1 MEARDEMLEAAVATV
16 GVLNGEGFE
25 TNDAGIGV
33 AADDDDAGVPAA
45 EVGVTVDAA
54 VVGCGHEAS
63 ALPLSAP

>member
-1 MEARDEMLEAAVATV
+1 MLEAAVATV
-16 GVLNGEGFE
+16 GVLNGEGLE

-33 AADDDDAGVPAA
+33 AADDDDDDAGVPAT
-45 EVGVTVDAA
+45 ELGVTVDAA